1 MTMTDGDNMLGTDD
15 ALEAL
20 LRKAP
25 PRPMPADDDTA
36 AVRDAV
42 KDEWLAVTGRRR
54 TRRRL
59 ISLAAAA
66 TVLLAIA
73 VSVNLLRVPSALPVQ
88 VATIDKTIGSIHF
101 LGEQSQLQ
109 EMQDLSDVMA
119 GQTIVTGHDSAA
131 GITWVNGGSLRIDED
146 TRVEFISPEEIL
158 LKSGR
163 VYFDSQPS
171 SLQAGITQSSVT
183 DFAIRTEQGVVR
195 HVGTQYMTGIN
206 GGALTIS
213 VREGQVEVEGSY
225 HDTTAKAGQRLTL
238 AGSNRPAITNISSH
252 GDDWRWVEQMAPAI
266 NIDERSAYEFVN
278 WVARESGFE
287 VRFVSAAAEQRAR
300 DTKMT
305 GSVDREPQV
314 ALRTLL
320 QTTTLD
326 SNIENGWIVISE
338 R

>member
-1 MTMTDGDNMLGTDD
+1 MLGTDD

-25 PRPMPADDDTA
+25 PRPMPAGEDTA
-36 AVRDAV
+36 AVHDAV

-59 ISLAAAA
+59 ISLVAAA
-66 TVLLAIA
+66 TVLLA
-73 VSVNLLRVPSALPVQ
+73 VGVTVTLLRVPSALPVQ

-101 LGEQSQLQ
+101 LGEQSQLR
-109 EMQDLSDVMA
+109 EMRDLAEVIA

-131 GITWVNGGSLRIDED
+131 SINWTNGGSLRIDED

-171 SLQAGITQSSVT
+171 SLQAGITQSSVSG
-183 DFAIRTEQGVVR
+183 FAIRTEQGVVR
-195 HVGTQYMTGIN
+195 HIGTQYMTGIS

-213 VREGQVEVEGSY
+213 VREGQVEVEGTY

-238 AGSNRPAITNISSH
+238 AGSNRPAITNIPSH
-252 GDDWRWVEQMAPAI
+252 GDDWRWVEQIAPAI
-266 NIDERSAYEFVN
+266 NFDERSAYEFIH

-287 VRFVSAAAEQRAR
+287 VRFVSGTVERRAR

-314 ALRTLL
+314 ALQTLL
-320 QTTTLD
+320 KTTTLNSRID
-326 SNIENGWIVISE
+326 NGWIVISE